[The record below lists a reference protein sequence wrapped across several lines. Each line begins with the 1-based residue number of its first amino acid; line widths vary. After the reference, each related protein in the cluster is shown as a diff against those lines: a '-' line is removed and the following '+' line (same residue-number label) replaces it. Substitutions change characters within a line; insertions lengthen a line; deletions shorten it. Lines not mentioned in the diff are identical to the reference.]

1 MTFTPLVER
10 EEIKKAYM
18 TLSDNMSKGSIRL
31 TRTLSWKGGDT
42 EVVVFWHDKL
52 GFWSH
57 FDPEDDEKF
66 WCVFGV
72 QNAAEL
78 TRLHINCEINMPKDG
93 INRRF
98 AGLFV
103 HDNNG
108 NIYITHNGNLRGGRK
123 GISGTAFRASF
134 QRDEF
139 VDVAWQDG
147 YESETIL
154 IGKLDDTKLPIYINH
169 FVKRVYL
176 FKEQV
181 VSGKNQKSIDLTGI
195 KYSPEFSGQR
205 RNYKQDDIIKSQCN
219 HGLVIDALH
228 DLLETYGWKTANDN
242 QRDLF
247 IHDDAGNIIVLFE
260 AKTDLSTS
268 SIYSGIGQLM
278 YHAAVHDKTPKPVL
292 VVPGEPTPDTA
303 KILNRLGI
311 EILPYKLDETKV
323 LFLEDST
330 LFKEITK

>member
-1 MTFTPLVER
+1 MILMPLIERVE
-10 EEIKKAYM
+10 IQKAYQTFFDSM
-18 TLSDNMSKGSIRL
+18 RKGSILL
-31 TRTLSWKGGDT
+31 TRTLSWRGGDT

-52 GFWSH
+52 AFWSH
-57 FDPEDDEKF
+57 FDSEDDSY

-78 TRLHINCEINMPKDG
+78 PRFHINCEINMPKNG

-103 HDNNG
+103 RDNNG

-123 GISGTAFRASF
+123 GISGTAFRGSF

-139 VDVAWQDG
+139 IEIAWQDG

-154 IGKLDDTKLPIYINH
+154 IGRLDDPKLPIYISH

-181 VSGKNQKSIDLTGI
+181 VSGKNHKLIDLIGK

-205 RNYKQDDIIKSQCN
+205 RNYKHDDIIKSQCN

-247 IHDDAGNIIVLFE
+247 IYDDAGNIIMLFE

-278 YHAAVHDKTPKPVL
+278 YHTAVHDKTPKPVL

-311 EILPYKLDETKV
+311 EILTYKLDEAKV
-323 LFLEDST
+323 LFSEGST
-330 LFKEITK
+330 LFKEIIR